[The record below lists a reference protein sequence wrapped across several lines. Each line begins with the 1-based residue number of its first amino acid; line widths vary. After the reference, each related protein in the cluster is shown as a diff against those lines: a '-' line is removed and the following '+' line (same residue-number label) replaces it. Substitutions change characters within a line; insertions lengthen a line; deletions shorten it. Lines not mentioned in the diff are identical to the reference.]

1 MKKYLVFLFIFAL
14 ALSLAA
20 CDMEEAV
27 LEEVKSYEI
36 SGQIHSLDIRINAAA
51 LTIKTG
57 NGFALE
63 SNLKNLTVSV
73 NDGVLTVIEENK
85 SALTHTNAM
94 LTLQIPE
101 MVFDSVKLT
110 TGAAK
115 LSADRLA
122 AKTMELVLGAGD
134 VYFGSLSAY
143 KSIRM
148 EGGAGKI
155 TVANGSLANLSLIM
169 GVGKLELTA
178 ALSAKSNLEF
188 GVGESILTLLG
199 GKDAYTVEIQK
210 GIGNITVDGKTV
222 TDFGSSGNGRNRVKI
237 LGGVGNIRLTFRQ

>member
-1 MKKYLVFLFIFAL
+1 MRKYLVYLFIFAL

-36 SGQIHSLDIRINAAA
+36 SGQIHSLDIRISAAEV
-51 LTIKTG
+51 TVKTG
-57 NGFALE
+57 DGFALE

-85 SALTHTNAM
+85 GARTYTNAM

-115 LSADRLA
+115 LTADSLA
-122 AKTMELVLGAGD
+122 ANSMELTLGAGD
-134 VYFGSLSAY
+134 VCFSSLSAY

-155 TVANGSLANLSLIM
+155 TVADGSLANLSLIM

-178 ALSAKSNLEF
+178 ALPGNSSLEF

-199 GKDAYTVEIQK
+199 GKDAYTVETQK

-222 TDFGSSGNGRNRVKI
+222 TDFGSSGNGRNQVKI
-237 LGGVGNIRLTFRQ
+237 LGGVGDIRLTFRQ

>member
-1 MKKYLVFLFIFAL
+1 MRKYLVYLFIFAL

-20 CDMEEAV
+20 CNMEEAV

-36 SGQIHSLDIRINAAA
+36 SGQIHSLDIRISAAEV
-51 LTIKTG
+51 TVKTG
-57 NGFALE
+57 DGFALE

-85 SALTHTNAM
+85 GARTYTNAM

-115 LSADRLA
+115 LTADNLA
-122 AKTMELVLGAGD
+122 ANSMELALGAGD
-134 VYFGSLSAY
+134 VYFSSLSAY

-155 TVANGSLANLSLIM
+155 TVADGSLANLSLTM

-178 ALSAKSNLEF
+178 ALPGNSSLEF

-199 GKDAYTVEIQK
+199 GKDAYTLETQSIQTKRVSVELPLMEKLSPISTAAETAET
-210 GIGNITVDGKTV
+210 G
-222 TDFGSSGNGRNRVKI
+222 
-237 LGGVGNIRLTFRQ
+237 

>member
-1 MKKYLVFLFIFAL
+1 MRKYLVYLFIFAL

-20 CDMEEAV
+20 CNMEEAV

-36 SGQIHSLDIRINAAA
+36 SGQIHSLDIRISAAEV
-51 LTIKTG
+51 TVKTG
-57 NGFALE
+57 DGFALE

-85 SALTHTNAM
+85 GARTYTNAM

-115 LSADRLA
+115 LTADSLA
-122 AKTMELVLGAGD
+122 ANSLELALGAGD
-134 VYFGSLSAY
+134 AYFSSLAAY

-155 TVANGSLANLSLIM
+155 TVADGSLANLSLTM

-178 ALSAKSNLEF
+178 ALPGNSSLEF

-199 GKDAYTVEIQK
+199 GKDAYTVETQK

-237 LGGVGNIRLTFRQ
+237 LGGVGDIRLTFRQ